1 MIEVLTAVAACLG
14 AVGSVVAAVGV
25 FLVNAKFDRL
35 KGRVD
40 TLETAHNAHVNS
52 PGLHAAGGAR

>member
-35 KGRVD
+35 K
-40 TLETAHNAHVNS
+40 
-52 PGLHAAGGAR
+52 AG